1 MLKALKT
8 IINSNDQDNHLGYME
23 KSPAISP
30 NHSDSRSFF
39 SLSTKS
45 SRQPSRTPRA
55 NSIENV
61 LVEEVGDTEQEF
73 DFETFHKNINQ
84 QKAKSVKVKET
95 QSL

>member
-8 IINSNDQDNHLGYME
+8 LINNPTDEDNHLGYIQT
-23 KSPAISP
+23 SPGISP
-30 NHSDSRSFF
+30 KHSDTRSFF
-39 SLSTKS
+39 SLSSKS

-61 LVEEVGDTEQEF
+61 LEEVGDTEQEF

-84 QKAKSVKVKET
+84 QKAKSVKVNET
-95 QSL
+95 WS

>member
-8 IINSNDQDNHLGYME
+8 LINSPSEQDNHLGYME
-23 KSPAISP
+23 TSPAISP
-30 NHSDSRSFF
+30 KHSDSRSIFA
-39 SLSTKS
+39 LSSKS
-45 SRQPSRTPRA
+45 ARKPSRTPRA

-61 LVEEVGDTEQEF
+61 LVEEVGETKQEF

-95 QSL
+95 WS